1 MEVQVNKVGHQLS
14 IKATGEY
21 SLFSLHTLFDRVKE
35 ESEKFG
41 CGKVKLDLIEVAG
54 TIPVLDMLAL
64 GEHCARF
71 WKQPFRIAI
80 LSPDGGLDKFFENVA
95 WNRGV
100 SVAVVPNEAAAID
113 WLK

>member
-1 MEVQVNKVGHQLS
+1 VGHQLS

-21 SLFSLHTLFDRVKE
+21 SFSSLHTLFDRVKE

-54 TIPVLDMLAL
+54 TIPVLDMLEL
-64 GEHCARF
+64 GEHCARI
-71 WKQPFRIAI
+71 WKSPFKIAI
-80 LSPDGGLDKFFENVA
+80 ICPAGGLDRFFENVVC
-95 WNRGV
+95 NRGV
-100 SVAVVPNEAAAID
+100 QVAVVLNEAAAID

>member
-1 MEVQVNKVGHQLS
+1 LS

-21 SLFSLHTLFDRVKE
+21 SLSRLQTLFDRVKE

-54 TIPVLDMLAL
+54 TIPVLDMLVL
-64 GEHCARF
+64 GEHCAHI

-80 LSPDGGLDKFFENVA
+80 LSPDGGLDKFFEDVA

-100 SVAVVPNEAAAID
+100 RVAVVPNEAAASD